1 MQGCFDWCSV
11 FLNDSGCFKVFTWL
25 FGVVSGCVKSLI
37 FCWVNMFFKL
47 CWVVKVR
54 SFVVF
59 PSVDFPGF

>member
-1 MQGCFDWCSV
+1 M
-11 FLNDSGCFKVFTWL
+11 FTWL

-59 PSVDFPGF
+59 PGVDFPGF